1 MPRIAIIIAP
11 KLLKIVENA
20 RISAVAN
27 KIASAINIAN
37 PPFYIFLFTYN
48 YTLIYIKFQI
58 TNSPKNHSLIYG
70 IDHRILSITK
80 TIRIVIAKA
89 K

>member
-1 MPRIAIIIAP
+1 MINSPKLLNNVTDARIAKLVNKIVSAIIIA
-11 KLLKIVENA
+11 K
-20 RISAVAN
+20 
-27 KIASAINIAN
+27 
-37 PPFYIFLFTYN
+37 PPFHIFLFTYN

-70 IDHRILSITK
+70 IDHKILRITK